1 MKQEVSQSSGLLHR
15 SYLSRTFTQEKLVK
29 FGDSG
34 AEVNCVKNIGSTRRT
49 TADADSFID
58 LATLPYI

>member
-1 MKQEVSQSSGLLHR
+1 MKPEVFPSSGLLHR
-15 SYLSRTFTQEKLVK
+15 PYLPRTFTQEKLVK

-34 AEVNCVKNIGSTRRT
+34 AEVNCVKNIGKTRRK

-58 LATLPYI
+58 LATLP